1 MNDEGKKLKDVKK
14 IKQEKIQ
21 MIRKEQNI
29 CEYIDND
36 YAYF

>member
-1 MNDEGKKLKDVKK
+1 MNNEGKKLKDMKQ

-29 CEYIDND
+29 CEYIDK
-36 YAYF
+36 

>member
-1 MNDEGKKLKDVKK
+1 MNNEGKKLKDRKQ

-29 CEYIDND
+29 CEYIDK
-36 YAYF
+36 